1 MSSKSARDLSVGDMA
16 ARAGV
21 AVSTLH
27 FYEAEGLIRS
37 WRNGANH
44 RRYDRRELRR
54 VAIIR
59 TAQAVGVPLA
69 EIKRLFDELP
79 GDRISAADWADAAAL
94 WADKLDDQIE
104 TLLRLRDQMG
114 SCIGCGCL
122 SMEHCPLYNPDDRMA
137 ARGPGPRRWVGGA
150 EDRAEMDAN
159 GAKEAH
165 DD

>member
-1 MSSKSARDLSVGDMA
+1 MSSKVARDLSVGQMA
-16 ARAGV
+16 DRAGV

-69 EIKRLFDELP
+69 EIKRLFDQLP
-79 GDRISAADWADAAAL
+79 ADRISADDWAKAASL
-94 WADKLDDQIE
+94 WADRLDDQIE
-104 TLLRLRDQMG
+104 MLLRLRDQMG
-114 SCIGCGCL
+114 ACIGCGCL
-122 SMEHCPLYNPDDRMA
+122 SMDHCPLYNPDDRMA
-137 ARGPGPRRWVGGA
+137 ARGAGPRRWVGGA
-150 EDRAEMDAN
+150 QDRAEMEAQ
-159 GAKEAH
+159 GAQ
-165 DD
+165 DDQNA